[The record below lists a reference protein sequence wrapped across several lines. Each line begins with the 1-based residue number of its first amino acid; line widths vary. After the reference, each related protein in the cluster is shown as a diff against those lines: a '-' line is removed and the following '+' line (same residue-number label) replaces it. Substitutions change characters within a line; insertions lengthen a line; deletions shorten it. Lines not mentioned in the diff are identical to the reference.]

1 MTQLSR
7 ICPQCS
13 KSFPLE
19 ARHCSHCGYD
29 MDATLPAVQNNLPAL
44 VGKAAVPLLAG
55 AASLAISLG
64 WKMVQGMLSR
74 PAKPSA
80 QPIQVRSAAP
90 VQTQSRT
97 KIHIT
102 TSWVVGDSNGN
113 WREGR
118 TEQTIEIE

>member
-1 MTQLSR
+1 MTEITR

-13 KSFPLE
+13 KSFPME

-29 MDATLPAVQNNLPAL
+29 MDAALPAVQGALPAL

-55 AASLAISLG
+55 AASLALSLG
-64 WKMVQGMLSR
+64 WKLVQGMVNR
-74 PAKPSA
+74 PAKAAP

-90 VQTQSRT
+90 VQPQNRM

-102 TSWVVGDSNGN
+102 TSWVVGDSRGN

>member
-1 MTQLSR
+1 MTEITR

-13 KSFPLE
+13 KSFPME

-29 MDATLPAVQNNLPAL
+29 MDAALPAVQGALPAL

-55 AASLAISLG
+55 AASLALSLG
-64 WKMVQGMLSR
+64 WKLVQGMVNR
-74 PAKPSA
+74 PAKAAP
-80 QPIQVRSAAP
+80 QPIQVRSAAA
-90 VQTQSRT
+90 VQPQSRMT
-97 KIHIT
+97 IHIT
-102 TSWVVGDSNGN
+102 TSWVVGDSRGN